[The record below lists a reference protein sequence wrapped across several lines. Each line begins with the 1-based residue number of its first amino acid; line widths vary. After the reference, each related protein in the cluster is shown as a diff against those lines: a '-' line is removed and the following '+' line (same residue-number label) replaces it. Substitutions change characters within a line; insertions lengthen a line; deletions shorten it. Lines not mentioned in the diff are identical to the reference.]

1 VSLGGGLRLVRAPN
15 LLIAAAG
22 VLAGGWIALGAVPL
36 PKLLVFAALSGL
48 ALGAAGNA
56 WNDICDAR
64 ADTLNRPPGRRP
76 LTSGGIG
83 RGTADLIVFLGA
95 LMGLATAALV
105 SGCQVLVALG
115 ALSVM
120 LLYSPFIKPR
130 PVAGNLAVALV
141 AGLPLFYGALAV
153 GAPRAAVVPWVLA
166 AWLHVA
172 REIVKDLGDEPGDRA
187 IGRRT
192 LPIVV
197 GARPAQV
204 VAAGVAL
211 LFVPAS
217 LLLPHL
223 AGYGATYFLIALP
236 AQMAVLMAGT
246 WLILGSAGS
255 AGPVQ
260 RVSLLLKVSM
270 LIGLVALV
278 AGKVA

>member
-1 VSLGGGLRLVRAPN
+1 MSLGGGLRLVRAPN

-22 VLAGGWIALGAVPL
+22 VLAGGWIALGAVHL
-36 PKLLVFAALSGL
+36 PKLLGFAALSGL

-56 WNDICDAR
+56 WNDICDSR
-64 ADTLNRPPGRRP
+64 ADALNRRPERRP
-76 LTSGGIG
+76 LTSGGIA
-83 RGTADLIVFLGA
+83 RGSADLMVFLGA
-95 LMGLATAALV
+95 LVGLASAALV

-153 GAPRAAVVPWVLA
+153 GAPRAGVVPWVLA

-172 REIVKDLGDEPGDRA
+172 REIVKDVEDEAGDRA

-192 LPIVV
+192 LPIAV

-217 LLLPHL
+217 LLLPRL
-223 AGYGATYFLIALP
+223 AGYGGAYFLIALP
-236 AQMAVLMAGT
+236 AQMAVLVAAT
-246 WLILGSAGS
+246 WLLLNSAGR
-255 AGPVQ
+255 VQ
-260 RVSLLLKVSM
+260 RVSILLKLSM
-270 LIGLVALV
+270 VFGLVALV